1 MPIPINTNDQLPS
14 FIAKPDMRFAT
25 TFLSLYNRRYA
36 VKGESLMDKATGE
49 IFTKRTAD
57 GRVVSFFQNKK
68 YMYDICSKLFIL
80 LNNNSSF
87 LYPRDSKTGYF
98 TSVDYDSMSI
108 FDDERIDILTNDI
121 VIPNTD
127 EETTTQFKFYLS
139 TQTNGFF
146 IRLTSRDSDKA
157 IISFL
162 TTEYNNLL
170 RDYDGDDEE
179 WVLEHD
185 KLVNIEKYEDSDCTI
200 EYTVKVYKG
209 EEWKV
214 YTCTDSIR
222 VNEECC
228 CYIPYVKMSQDFLDG
243 YDSVLVTIKGIRF
256 DKIRFLV
263 NKLDQMSDDF
273 KEAYKNLIYPDSK
286 IFVDYF
292 NIERF
297 IDSSKDLYLRGN
309 EFIVAFI
316 DVPFVKR
323 YVMKMAAIKNPGD
336 MRISTVRPSDDEWA
350 TNTIWAERISDIYKG
365 GNIKKFDTETDI
377 DLFAEILF
385 GGKFVSGNLTTDP
398 TEEDNFLL
406 IDESDSNILTAAQV
420 DALVDDVVNYT
431 LNRANNVVVR
441 AENENNLRAATDAV
455 NMNGVVLGT
464 VTTEVTDSEEG
475 DEP

>member
-14 FIAKPDMRFAT
+14 FVEKPDMRFAT
-25 TFLSLYNRRYA
+25 TFLSLYNRKYA
-36 VKGESLMDKATGE
+36 VNGESLMDKATGE
-49 IFTKRTAD
+49 IFTKRSAD

-87 LYPRDSKTGYF
+87 TYPVDSKTGYF

-108 FDDERIDILTNDI
+108 FGEERIDILTNDI

-127 EETTTQFKFYLS
+127 NETTTQFKFYLS
-139 TQTNGFF
+139 TETNGFF

-157 IISFL
+157 IISFF

-170 RDYDGDDEE
+170 RDYNGNDEE

-185 KLVNIEKYEDSDCTI
+185 KLMAIEKFEDSDCTI

-222 VNEECC
+222 INEECM
-228 CYIPYVKMSQDFLDG
+228 CYIPYVKIAQDFLNG
-243 YDSVLVTIKGIRF
+243 YDSVLVTIKGLRF
-256 DKIRFLV
+256 DKIRFLS
-263 NKLDQMSDDF
+263 NKLDQMSDEF
-273 KEAYKNLIYPDSK
+273 KEAYHNLIYPDSK
-286 IFVDYF
+286 IFIDYF

-323 YVMKMAAIKNPGD
+323 YIMKMAAIKNPGD
-336 MRISTVRPSDDEWA
+336 MRLSIIRPSDEDWP
-350 TNTIWAERISDIYKG
+350 TNTVWAERISDIYKG

-377 DLFAEILF
+377 DLLAEILF
-385 GGKFVSGNLTTDP
+385 GGKYVSGNLTTDP
-398 TEEDNFLL
+398 TDSHNFLL
-406 IDESDSNILTAAQV
+406 VDESDSNILTVSEV
-420 DALVDDVVNYT
+420 DALVNDVVNYT
-431 LNRANNVVVR
+431 LNRANSTVVR
-441 AENENNLRAATDAV
+441 AESEDNLRSATDTV

-464 VTTEVTDSEEG
+464 VTTDVSDS
-475 DEP
+475 